1 MPEPDDFEKIDQIVE
16 IARILSRIPT
26 GNPAKPYMGTPA
38 PIRASWATELYED
51 FGLRVHPDLAK
62 KEMVR
67 VQTPMGNNGPV
78 QSVTKG
84 TPARGGGADPMVT
97 AMKQAHVVLM
107 EYLRET
113 DPVMAQRV
121 AEAQTDPTKGAIVLN
136 DIARNHPEIKA
147 KIEELQQQYAAKAAA
162 EQ

>member
-67 VQTPMGNNGPV
+67 VQTQETLMGRACWGW
-78 QSVTKG
+78 
-84 TPARGGGADPMVT
+84 PARCCSRRWPSV
-97 AMKQAHVVLM
+97 
-107 EYLRET
+107 
-113 DPVMAQRV
+113 
-121 AEAQTDPTKGAIVLN
+121 
-136 DIARNHPEIKA
+136 
-147 KIEELQQQYAAKAAA
+147 
-162 EQ
+162 